1 MMLVVVLPFYA
12 YFVCQTTLLNTMISF
27 KRLPVFLMAMLA
39 ALQLLTACRQ
49 SPSTSQQQSSKSAKP
64 KQKVSFKKVHGIAY
78 TEVRRQYSNRLG
90 FNEAGYHLQPE
101 WRVTFLSDDSVSIF
115 SIVLQKFIK
124 QEVIIDHD
132 SVVNVAHSWL
142 KVKHLS
148 RDSMLFQV
156 LYVRSQHIDNN
167 SNIYMKL
174 YSNDYI
180 KNVLH
185 TTPAE
190 LQRPPRRDTLFIQ
203 QKVKESIADIN
214 KAFAATD
221 PVSMQSLNANV
232 KIEKKELKRANVLKN
247 EFVSDNYLSP
257 EFNIT
262 IHKAYADFNN
272 KMQLIVDDKGG
283 LHFVK
288 PLMVIYEDLENRK
301 KIMRGIVSG
310 YLTYY
315 IKTSAGKTLGMPH
328 PSRIMVN
335 VIGIKD

>member
-1 MMLVVVLPFYA
+1 
-12 YFVCQTTLLNTMISF
+12 MIF
-27 KRLPVFLMAMLA
+27 LKRLPVFITVMLA
-39 ALQLLTACRQ
+39 ATQLFNACKN
-49 SPSTSQQQSSKSAKP
+49 PSAQKTDGTKNAKP
-64 KQKVSFKKVHGIAY
+64 KQKISFKKVHGIAY
-78 TEVRRQYSNRLG
+78 TEVRREYSNRLG
-90 FNEAGYHLQPE
+90 FNDAGYHLQPE

-142 KVKHLS
+142 KVKQLS
-148 RDSMLFQV
+148 KDSMLFQV

-190 LQRPPRRDTLFIQ
+190 LQRAPQRDSLFIL
-203 QKVKESIADIN
+203 QKVKQSVADIN
-214 KAFAATD
+214 KAFAATE
-221 PVSMQSLNANV
+221 PVSMQSLSANV
-232 KIEKKELKRANVLKN
+232 TIEKKELKRANVLTN

-257 EFNIT
+257 EFTIT
-262 IHKAYADFNN
+262 IHKAYADFHE
-272 KMQLIVDDKGG
+272 KMQLIVDEKGN
-283 LHFVK
+283 LHFAK
-288 PLMVIYEDLENRK
+288 NLSVIYDDVDNRI
-301 KIMRGIVSG
+301 KIMKKLVSG

-315 IKTSAGKTLGMPH
+315 IKTSPGKTLDMPH
-328 PSRIMVN
+328 PSRIMVDVKGVN
-335 VIGIKD
+335 D